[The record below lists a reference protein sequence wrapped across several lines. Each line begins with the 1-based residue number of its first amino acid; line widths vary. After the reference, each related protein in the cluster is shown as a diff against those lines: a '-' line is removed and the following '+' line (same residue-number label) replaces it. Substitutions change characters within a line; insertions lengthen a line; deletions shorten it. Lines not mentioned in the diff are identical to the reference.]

1 MPKSAKAFQSDVNPL
16 ILDPVLP
23 RSQTI
28 IEEFHLGVFFSTYIS
43 FQQNII
49 LSSTF
54 ATQALSR
61 TQIIE
66 EQCFTWKTC
75 SLYVSSSTCT
85 RDGSLVGETMKKTTG
100 ENLKLS

>member
-1 MPKSAKAFQSDVNPL
+1 MPTTAKAFQSDANPL

-23 RSQTI
+23 RSQT
-28 IEEFHLGVFFSTYIS
+28 
-43 FQQNII
+43 
-49 LSSTF
+49 
-54 ATQALSR
+54 
-61 TQIIE
+61 IIE